1 MNEPDL
7 WMLSL
12 NAFAAVVVLLSAL
25 AVVLAALVRVFPADA
40 GAPAA
45 EVASDPAYE
54 AAIRTAVEQA
64 APGARVTA
72 VQEVRP
78 GPEVRR

>member
-25 AVVLAALVRVFPADA
+25 ALVLAALVRVFPADA
-40 GAPAA
+40 
-45 EVASDPAYE
+45 EVRAGTASTDAAYE
-54 AAIRTAVEQA
+54 AAIRRAVEQA

-72 VQEVRP
+72 VREVREG
-78 GPEVRR
+78 GPR

>member
-25 AVVLAALVRVFPADA
+25 ALVLAALVRVFPADA
-40 GAPAA
+40 EARAGT
-45 EVASDPAYE
+45 ASTDPAYE
-54 AAIRTAVEQA
+54 AAIRRAVEQV

-72 VQEVRP
+72 VREVHEG
-78 GPEVRR
+78 GPR